1 MPPVDLTRNTNPKR
15 GAAYWGD
22 CTAWRTSI
30 QKFVWLRK
38 HPSAFIT
45 PISPFL
51 TIKDCFD
58 LVFVFAVRL
67 SSISVLCTTDAN
79 KYNDDAST
87 MLSMMRARCYQ
98 RCEHD
103 AITLM
108 RQTLYASTLIRV
120 VRMRILRVITHH
132 TDHYTDVRHCVI
144 KFWGPRKDRPP
155 GGLSYRYFW
164 GSPSVRRELPGNL
177 LSDLPLLC

>member
-1 MPPVDLTRNTNPKR
+1 MYKTHFVMPPVDLTRNTNPKR

-87 MLSMMRARCYQ
+87 MLSTMRARCY
-98 RCEHD
+98 HLD
-103 AITLM
+103 ATN
-108 RQTLYASTLIRV
+108 V
-120 VRMRILRVITHH
+120 VCKHAYSCRAHAHFTRHH
-132 TDHYTDVRHCVI
+132 TSH
-144 KFWGPRKDRPP
+144 
-155 GGLSYRYFW
+155 
-164 GSPSVRRELPGNL
+164 GSLHGCAT
-177 LSDLPLLC
+177 LCHKILGAP